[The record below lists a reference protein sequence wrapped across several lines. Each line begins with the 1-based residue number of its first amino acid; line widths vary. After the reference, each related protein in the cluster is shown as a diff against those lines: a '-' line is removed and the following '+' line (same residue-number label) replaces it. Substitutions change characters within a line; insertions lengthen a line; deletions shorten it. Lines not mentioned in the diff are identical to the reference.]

1 MIDEVLKDLIYDLEG
16 LLKKDKRFKANG
28 DNQYRKQ
35 IKKIYQDSLYGRK
48 PIDFTNLIN
57 LNNQVLKNHKIIS
70 LSFPSLGALTIGSV
84 GIGGFFI
91 IIF

>member
-57 LNNQVLKNHKIIS
+57 LNNQVDIGDMAYLTYINNMLIKANDTVKKIINS
-70 LSFPSLGALTIGSV
+70 
-84 GIGGFFI
+84 
-91 IIF
+91 